1 MNSVADLEKEIAEID
16 HEREALE
23 GKKKA
28 AQREAL
34 AVELVELRKILPTLR
49 EKNAADGKQ
58 LQQDIKALEEEIKN
72 NPQVRLAQL
81 RREQSNRTSWGN
93 RSKELMKT
101 EDRIKQLEALL
112 APAEQQPAPAME
124 ALRR

>member
-1 MNSVADLEKEIAEID
+1 
-16 HEREALE
+16 
-23 GKKKA
+23 
-28 AQREAL
+28 
-34 AVELVELRKILPTLR
+34 LVELRKILPTLR